1 MSEPAS
7 SIGSPVMQRSKSRKA
22 SFQRLHAEMSSPASA
37 SSSFQL
43 SRRGSG
49 DPHDAAADHSAH
61 LSFDNEV
68 RFLSKP
74 FFVDLI
80 ARVQS
85 SASVSRTVDSSP
97 LTVASLTWEEG
108 VASDN
113 ESLLS
118 ETSSRYSDQNIFLES
133 SLGEVQLFPN

>member
-1 MSEPAS
+1 MTHYESSQPKDSGKRRKSIQDSSPRNYELLSPVSEPAS

-49 DPHDAAADHSAH
+49 DPHDAAADHSGH

-68 RFLSKP
+68 RFL
-74 FFVDLI
+74 
-80 ARVQS
+80 
-85 SASVSRTVDSSP
+85 
-97 LTVASLTWEEG
+97 
-108 VASDN
+108 
-113 ESLLS
+113 
-118 ETSSRYSDQNIFLES
+118 
-133 SLGEVQLFPN
+133 